1 MSVTLNSAEIR
12 HRAHHFSKE
21 FADAHYELGEA
32 QNFIRGLCDVFG
44 FSNKRL
50 VSFEQRVKKLD
61 GRRGRIDGFYPGK
74 LLIEMKSRGEKLDV
88 AYQQAIDYL
97 PGLTDAELPD
107 YMLIS
112 DFEHMHLHTL
122 DGRSPALCHKLA
134 DFDAHLDSYLFL
146 AGYESQAQQDQIAV
160 DESAAR
166 HIAQLHDAMRDG
178 GYTGVDLQRYLVRL
192 LFCLFAEDTGIFD
205 RAGSFGRYLR
215 QHTREDGSDLDGAL
229 QNLFDVLN
237 RAPALRPK
245 NLPLELAGFPYV
257 NGSVFDGQ
265 LARCYF
271 NSAARS
277 VLLHCAEHFDWAQI
291 SPAIFGSLFQAVI
304 HHDNEGVI
312 GKSSKR
318 RELGAHYTS
327 ETNILRVIGPL
338 FLDGLKAELHAARG
352 PGGSV
357 ARLHK
362 LLARLRNINC
372 LDPACGCGNFLVI
385 AYREI
390 RRLELDAV
398 EALQTIES
406 RSRGL
411 SDTLDVKEFGYIQ
424 CDVHQFHGIEIE
436 ASAAHIAT
444 VALWLTD
451 HQENLR
457 ASRVL
462 GGNFNRLPLVRRANI
477 VCANALTTDWA
488 SVLLPELCDYVVG
501 NPPFVGKKEQST
513 EQKASFQPV
522 MEGVHGA
529 GVLDFVAGWYVKA
542 ARYLSDAAA
551 RTGQAPGAH
560 EPAAPKSR
568 PTPAPYAPSRNRSF
582 SVRTRCAFVS
592 TNSITQGEQVGVLWG
607 WMLAQGMKIQFAHR
621 TFQWSN
627 DARGVAAVHCVII
640 GFGTD
645 DLPGKTIFAYP
656 DIQGEPVAIAARNI
670 NPYLVDGPDVVL
682 SKRGTSICGAK
693 PMMEG
698 SALIDDGHFLLT
710 EDEAQEIVRQNPA
723 AKKWIRALLSGEDFI
738 NGRQRLCLWLADAAP
753 AELRAA
759 PGVLERVARVKGFRA
774 GSARAA
780 TQKLAEL
787 PTQFGETRQPVAQYL
802 FVPKTSSERRQ
813 FVPIAFVAS
822 DVLVNNTSL
831 FVDDATLY
839 HFGLMSSTMQNAWMR
854 LTCGRLKNDYR
865 YSAKIVYNNFPWP
878 DLPEP
883 ASGTG
888 GAPIATCP
896 GSAPVAP
903 SISPSQK
910 KRAAIEAAAQSV
922 LDARA
927 SFPEASLADLY
938 DPLAMPPALSKAHQ
952 QLDKA
957 VDAAYVYKGQ
967 PDSASRVAFLFG
979 LYEQMTSAFPIQ
991 KKYPAKDAI

>member
-1 MSVTLNSAEIR
+1 MSVTLNPAEIR

-88 AYQQAIDYL
+88 AYQQALKYL
-97 PGLTDAELPD
+97 PGLTEPELPN
-107 YMLIS
+107 YVLIS

-192 LFCLFAEDTGIFD
+192 LFCLFAEDTGIFE

-245 NLPLELAGFPYV
+245 NLPTELAGFPYV

-338 FLDGLKAELHAARG
+338 FLDSLKAELHAARG
-352 PGGSV
+352 PAGSV

-372 LDPACGCGNFLVI
+372 FDPACGCGNFLVI

-424 CDVHQFHGIEIE
+424 CDVHQFHGMEIE

-488 SVLLPELCDYVVG
+488 SVLLPELCDYVIG
-501 NPPFVGKKEQST
+501 NPPFVGAKFMSDGQR
-513 EQKASFQPV
+513 ADV
-522 MEGVHGA
+522 AIALGGVQNA
-529 GVLDFVAGWYVKA
+529 GLLDFVAAWYVKA

-551 RTGQAPGAH
+551 RTGQAPGAL

-568 PTPAPYAPSRNRSF
+568 PTPAPYAPQRNRSF

-627 DARGVAAVHCVII
+627 DAKGVAAVHCVII

-656 DIQGEPVAIAARNI
+656 DIQGEPVAVAAKNI

-682 SKRGTSICGAK
+682 SRRSTPICDVPRMGTGNK
-693 PMMEG
+693 P
-698 SALIDDGHFLLT
+698 IDGGNYLFTPEQRVEFLLK
-710 EDEAQEIVRQNPA
+710 EPA
-723 AKKWIRALLSGEDFI
+723 AAKWFRRWLGGDEFLNNVE
-738 NGRQRLCLWLADAAP
+738 RWYLWLGDCSPSELRLLPESLKRVRAVH
-753 AELRAA
+753 ELRAFSKSA
-759 PGVLERVARVKGFRA
+759 PTR
-774 GSARAA
+774 
-780 TQKLAEL
+780 KLAET
-787 PTQFGETRQPVAQYL
+787 PTRFHTE
-802 FVPKTSSERRQ
+802 FIPKSAFLAMPQVSSERRR
-813 FVPIAFVAS
+813 FIPIDFLTPEFLCGDKLRVIE
-822 DVLVNNTSL
+822 N
-831 FVDDATLY
+831 ATNF
-839 HFGLMSSTMQNAWMR
+839 HFGVLTSTMHMAWMR
-854 LTCGRLKNDYR
+854 QVGGRLKSDFQ
-865 YSAKIVYNNFPWP
+865 YSALIVYNNFPWP

-883 ASGTG
+883 ATGPGTG
-888 GAPIATCP
+888 AAPIASSP
-896 GSAPVAP
+896 SSGSAPVAP

-910 KRAAIEAAAQSV
+910 KRTAIEAAAQSV

-938 DPLAMPPALSKAHQ
+938 DPLAMPPALTKAHQ

-957 VDAAYVYKGQ
+957 VDAAYAFKGQ
-967 PDSASRVAFLFG
+967 TDDANRVAFLFG
-979 LYEQMTSAFPIQ
+979 LYEQISESCFL
-991 KKYPAKDAI
+991 KRK

>member
-1 MSVTLNSAEIR
+1 MSVTLNPTEIR
-12 HRAHHFSKE
+12 HRAHHFSRE
-21 FADAHYELGEA
+21 FSDAHYELGEA

-50 VSFEQRVKKLD
+50 VSFEQRVKKRD

-107 YMLIS
+107 YVLVS

-122 DGRSPALCHKLA
+122 DGRTPAMCHKLA
-134 DFDAHLDSYLFL
+134 DFSEHLDSYLFL

-312 GKSSKR
+312 GKSTKR

-338 FLDGLKAELHAARG
+338 FLDSLKGELHTARG

-372 LDPACGCGNFLVI
+372 FDPACGCGNFLVI

-488 SVLLPELCDYVVG
+488 SVLLPELCDYVIG
-501 NPPFVGKKEQST
+501 NPPFVGKKEQSA

-529 GVLDFVAGWYVKA
+529 GVLDFVAAWYVKA

-568 PTPAPYAPSRNRSF
+568 PTPAPYAPPRNRSF

-627 DARGVAAVHCVII
+627 DAKGVAAVHCVII

-656 DIQGEPVAIAARNI
+656 DIQGEPVAISAKNI

-693 PMMEG
+693 TMSYG
-698 SALIDDGHFLLT
+698 SMAIDNGHLILT
-710 EDEAQEIVRQNPA
+710 EDERIAV
-723 AKKWIRALLSGEDFI
+723 LSEEPGLHKYLRPFMGGAEFL
-738 NGRQRLCLWLADAAP
+738 NAEKRWCFWLETITP
-753 AELRAA
+753 SELRTSRI
-759 PGVLERVARVKGFRA
+759 LISRVEAVKNFRL
-774 GSARAA
+774 GSGRSA
-780 TQKLAEL
+780 TQKLAQTPAL
-787 PTQFGETRQPVAQYL
+787 FGENRQPSTGFLLLPKVSSENRQYLPVGFMGPEIVANGSALVVAQANMAD
-802 FVPKTSSERRQ
+802 F
-813 FVPIAFVAS
+813 A
-822 DVLVNNTSL
+822 VLQS
-831 FVDDATLY
+831 AM
-839 HFGLMSSTMQNAWMR
+839 HMAWMR
-854 LTCGRLKNDYR
+854 ASCGRLESRYQ
-865 YSAKIVYNNFPWP
+865 YSAGIVYNNFPWP
-878 DLPEP
+878 DLPELAADFATGATP
-883 ASGTG
+883 IASG
-888 GAPIATCP
+888 P
-896 GSAPVAP
+896 AP
-903 SISPSQK
+903 SPSPSQK
-910 KRAAIEAAAQSV
+910 KRATIEAAAQSV

-938 DPLAMPPALSKAHQ
+938 DPLAMPPTLTKAHQ

-957 VDAAYVYKGQ
+957 VDAAYAYKGQ
-967 PDSASRVAFLFG
+967 PDDASRVAFLFG
-979 LYEQMTSAFPIQ
+979 LYEQMTSAFSNP
-991 KKYPAKDAI
+991 KKLPAKDAI